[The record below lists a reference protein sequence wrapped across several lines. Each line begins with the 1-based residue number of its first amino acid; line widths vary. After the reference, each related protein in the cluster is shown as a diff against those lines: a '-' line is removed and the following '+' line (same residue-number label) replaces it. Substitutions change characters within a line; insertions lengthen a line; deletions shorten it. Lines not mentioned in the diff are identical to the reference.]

1 MEGNLEGKMHG
12 KMHGLI
18 GKMIAREGQREALV
32 ALMLEGSA
40 KMPGCLVY
48 VVARDPADAVSIW
61 VTEVWDSKE
70 SHQASLE
77 LPAVKA
83 AIDRARPLI
92 AGFGDYVVTEPIG
105 GLGL

>member
-1 MEGNLEGKMHG
+1 M
-12 KMHGLI
+12 
-18 GKMIAREGQREALV
+18 
-32 ALMLEGSA
+32 
-40 KMPGCLVY
+40 
-48 VVARDPADAVSIW
+48 
-61 VTEVWDSKE
+61 TEVWDSKE